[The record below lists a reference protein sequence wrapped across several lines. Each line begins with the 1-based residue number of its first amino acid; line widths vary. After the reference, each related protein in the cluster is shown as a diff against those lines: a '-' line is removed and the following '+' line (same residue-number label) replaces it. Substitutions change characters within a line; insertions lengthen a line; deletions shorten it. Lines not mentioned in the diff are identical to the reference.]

1 MSVSRPSAGVA
12 PGGDRRATIAAGPN
26 DLGSRLVPMSDPMP
40 ILHPPPLPPAPF
52 DPRPGFP
59 PVRIVLTPTPLL
71 LPLRHT
77 PLRRRDLLPRA
88 IPRTI
93 QPITDVTVSNLGLG
107 SDAAQ
112 VGDCERGW

>member
-52 DPRPGFP
+52 DPRGFP
-59 PVRIVLTPTPLL
+59 PVRIVPHPH
-71 LPLRHT
+71 PS
-77 PLRRRDLLPRA
+77 PSSSSPYSLRRRDLLPRA